1 MKKAELYK
9 LFGCHNLI
17 RSYERQLERLDTLK
31 SFEYGER
38 VQTSHKKGSSV
49 EDSAIKS
56 IELKRVLIKEINY
69 LIGLSLKAKEDFK
82 VLDNRE
88 RAVLELRYLEGLEW
102 KDISREL
109 CYSEQ
114 HVYKLHGQALKKM
127 RVNDSK

>member
-17 RSYERQLERLDTLK
+17 RSYERQLERLETLK

-38 VQTSHKKGSSV
+38 VQTSHKKGSNV
-49 EDSAIKS
+49 EDNAIKS

-69 LIGLSLKAKEDFK
+69 LIGLSLKAKEDFRI
-82 VLDNRE
+82 LDNRE

-102 KDISREL
+102 KDISSEL

-127 RVNDSK
+127 RVKESK